1 VDAAVRPAD
10 DDPPALAERQFRAV
24 GEVSSEAG
32 PTMEARHQ
40 APRLRP
46 PTTSGRD

>member
-1 VDAAVRPAD
+1 MDASARHAD
-10 DDPPALAERQFRAV
+10 NDPPALTERQFRAV